1 MNRFLDNLL
10 LLYIGIKDS
19 VITWLLLIGVI
30 LVLML
35 IFRCFTSPMKIARK
49 KLQTVSQST
58 KEILEEGKRNKS
70 IEISQATYKKL
81 ERTMISTQRLA
92 LAYYYD
98 NSDDLNAKSILTLIS
113 RIHNSLEAT
122 RTERVRQ
129 DQKALTVL
137 VKNMDKQSDEGL
149 KLLREY

>member
-1 MNRFLDNLL
+1 MNRFVENIL

-19 VITWLLLIGVI
+19 LITWILLIGTI
-30 LVLML
+30 LLLML
-35 IFRCFTSPMKIARK
+35 IFRCFTSPMKLAKK
-49 KLQTVSQST
+49 KLLMISQVT
-58 KEILEEGKRNKS
+58 KEIIEEGKKNK
-70 IEISQATYKKL
+70 EIQISPSTFKKL
-81 ERTMISTQRLA
+81 ERNMISTQRLA

-122 RTERVRQ
+122 RTERVSQ
-129 DQKALTVL
+129 DQKALSVL